1 MTQPPGI
8 DELRLM
14 RRWGIRI
21 ALALSVV
28 ALIQATAAPP
38 AGGQGPS
45 GSGDQAVAAY
55 CFEQVGFGREPV
67 PVAKTADLSQVLAD
81 VRWGYNPAIGCYLV
95 IDDHSQSVLRGSTAD
110 LSLDLPTA
118 ADQATAEYCY
128 ATAAR
133 FGRMPVDIGKTADHS
148 RVLAQVKWGH
158 NDVIGC
164 YLVLNDN
171 ALAALQAA
179 AQPGSEPDPEA
190 VPSEAEIAA
199 AEVEAAGLVNRL
211 REGLGLDPLNHHSS
225 IRAVAHRWS
234 QTMAAED
241 DFKHN
246 PDYARQY
253 PVGWTLVGENVSRL
267 SRFNSL
273 SSAVQK
279 TFDGLVDSLGHYR
292 NMVNPQFTHLG
303 VGIAVDENGGFWLTQ
318 NFARYTSAI
327 VEPTIPSEEEAELI
341 PIQAVYAIPSGVAP
355 VATREQAIADTVAEV
370 QRWFRTQTGGEH
382 PIFARNGSSV
392 SVETVRLPLTESELP
407 DRNSGFIA
415 NIRNQLGADP
425 NTPLLIV
432 SEGKFALDS
441 ACGWQPQQ
449 AVVIPLGNC
458 DIALQIDSKWPRGAT
473 YIVAHELAH
482 LLGAVRPCAPNYDG
496 TGHVDDDSRDLLYH
510 GPESRDW
517 ANLTLDVGN
526 DDYFRHGRDDCYDI
540 ADNPLLADE
549 PSATPAST
557 PTPTTTPSPVQ
568 NPTVKLSKGRSAR
581 GVSSDCTG
589 ANCHYMRVELV
600 GFDPGTYTVYCAHY
614 GVPSLSYPPGW
625 WKKYSTSNIVSEQCV
640 WGFTDSVYVIVEN
653 PRTGALVQSN
663 DARWP

>member
-1 MTQPPGI
+1 MQPHLI
-8 DELRLM
+8 
-14 RRWGIRI
+14 RRTSFAAKCRI
-21 ALALSVV
+21 GGALALLLVVLSVGIL
-28 ALIQATAAPP
+28 ALLAV
-38 AGGQGPS
+38 GQGPS

-67 PVAKTADLSQVLAD
+67 PVAKTADLSEVLAE

-95 IDDHSQSVLRGSTAD
+95 IDDHSQSVLRASTAD

-133 FGRMPVDIGKTADHS
+133 FGRMPVDIAKTADHS

-179 AQPGSEPDPEA
+179 AQAGPTAQPGSK
-190 VPSEAEIAA
+190 PSEAEIAA
-199 AEVEAAGLVNRL
+199 AEAEAADLVNRL
-211 REGLGLDPLNHHSS
+211 RQGLGLDPLIHHSS

-241 DFKHN
+241 NFEHN
-246 PDYARQY
+246 PNYARQY
-253 PVGWTLVGENVSRL
+253 PAGWSLVGENVSRL
-267 SRFNSL
+267 SRFSSL
-273 SSAVQK
+273 ISAVQK
-279 TFDGLVDSLGHYR
+279 TFDGLANSSGHYR

-327 VEPTIPSEEEAELI
+327 VEPTAPSEEAEPS
-341 PIQAVYAIPSGVAP
+341 PIRAVYAIPSGVAP
-355 VATREQAIADTVAEV
+355 VATREQAIANTVAEV

-382 PIFARNGSSV
+382 PLFARNGSSI
-392 SVETVRLPLTESELP
+392 SVETVRLTLTESELP

-432 SEGKFALDS
+432 SEGKFARDS

-458 DIALQIDSKWPRGAT
+458 GIALQVDSEWPKGAT

-482 LLGAVRPCAPNYDG
+482 LLGAVKPCAPNYEG
-496 TGHVDDDSRDLLYH
+496 TAHVDDDNRDLLYH
-510 GPESRDW
+510 GPGSRDW

-526 DDYFRHGRDDCYDI
+526 DDYYRHGRDDCYDI
-540 ADNPLLADE
+540 ADNPLLATE
-549 PSATPAST
+549 PSATSAST
-557 PTPTTTPSPVQ
+557 PAPTPTPSPVQ
-568 NPTVKLSKGRSAR
+568 NPTVKLSKGRSAQ

-614 GVPSLSYPPGW
+614 GVTSLSYPPGW
-625 WKKYSTSNIVSEQCV
+625 WKKYSTSNTVSEQCV

-653 PRTGALVQSN
+653 PTTGALVQSN
-663 DARWP
+663 DARWT